1 MTRWQRLNPR
11 LHLAAAIGWAVF
23 AVVTLAA
30 LLSASLAAAQAE
42 QRARADAEGLLA
54 EYATQV
60 RDALSMN
67 LEVRRSLLQATA
79 AQISATTDRSPE
91 AVQRILQAVLG
102 QYPEF
107 TRLSVSDGA
116 GQVRASL
123 PGARATS
130 AQAAAGAASA
140 LRVGLADQPW
150 FQDARERPVVS
161 DLKALPGSAGGAGT
175 AGAAGSVRGALIA
188 PGPRVIDIAVPLRL
202 ADQDEAGVLAAE
214 LDWAWVERLLGRMQD
229 ALNEHRPLELML
241 AARDGTVLAGPPLW
255 RGRRLDPKDDVSE
268 GGSQVVGRRTQL
280 RLADSL
286 GFGWTAFVRQRT
298 DVALV
303 AVRTTRHTVFLIVF
317 LAGLLSAAGAMAVTR
332 LLTRRLTWL
341 AADAEAVRRG
351 ERRSLAAPPGADEV
365 SRIGATLAVVVD
377 HLQTEK
383 QALQALNAELDWR
396 VAERT
401 ARIEGMAD
409 EARHAAVTRER
420 LRLARDL
427 HDTLAHSLMALL
439 TQIRLVRKL
448 HRRMH
453 AAELEDELG
462 RAEGVAA
469 TGLAEARAAIGQMR
483 DNGVRDTGLGPALH
497 DLARRFRQRTGTE
510 VTLLIDPQ
518 APDRADQRAETMFR
532 IVEEALRN
540 VERHA
545 QAAGVQISLAR
556 SPGVSGLQAGEATE
570 VGGVAVVDAGAAT
583 RAATQVRIEVVDDG
597 VGFDP
602 DDPYPG
608 HFGLRGMQEQAA
620 LIAAQLRIV
629 SRPGQGTRVQLDFVA

>member
-1 MTRWQRLNPR
+1 MTPWQRFNPR

-30 LLSASLAAAQAE
+30 LVTASLAAAQAE

-67 LEVRRSLLQATA
+67 LEARRSVLQATA
-79 AQISATTDRSPE
+79 AQISATVEPSPV
-91 AVQRILQAVLG
+91 AVQRILQAVHG

-107 TRLSVSDGA
+107 TRLSVSDGV
-116 GQVRASL
+116 GQIRASL
-123 PGARATS
+123 PGADVARGLSTAAT
-130 AQAAAGAASA
+130 AGAGAGAGLPSA
-140 LRVGLADQPW
+140 LPVGLAEQPW
-150 FQDARERPVVS
+150 FQDARQRPVVS
-161 DLKALPGSAGGAGT
+161 DLKALPGATGPAP
-175 AGAAGSVRGALIA
+175 GALVA
-188 PGPRVIDIAVPLRL
+188 AGPRVIDIAVPLRL
-202 ADQDEAGVLAAE
+202 SGHDEAGVLAAE
-214 LDWAWVERLLGRMQD
+214 LDWAWVERLLVRMQD

-241 AARDGTVLAGPPLW
+241 AARDGTVLAGPSLW
-255 RGRRLDPKDDVSE
+255 RGHRLDPNDDVSE
-268 GGSQVVGRRTQL
+268 GGSQVVGQRTQL

-298 DVALV
+298 DVALA

-341 AADAEAVRRG
+341 ATDAEAVRRG

-383 QALQALNAELDWR
+383 QSLQDLNAELDRR

-448 HRRMH
+448 HRRMDG
-453 AAELEDELG
+453 AELEEELG

-483 DNGVRDTGLGPALH
+483 DNGVRDTGLGPAVH
-497 DLARRFRQRTGTE
+497 DLARRFRQRTGIE
-510 VTLLIDPQ
+510 VALAIDAQ
-518 APDRADQRAETMFR
+518 APDCADERAETMFR

-545 QAAGVQISLAR
+545 QAAGVRIHLGRRRAT
-556 SPGVSGLQAGEATE
+556 PGAPQGGPSE
-570 VGGVAVVDAGAAT
+570 VAGAVTGQASD
-583 RAATQVRIEVVDDG
+583 ATQVAVAMRIEVVDDG
-597 VGFDP
+597 IGFDP
-602 DDPYPG
+602 QQAHPG

-629 SRPGQGTRVQLDFVA
+629 SEPGQGTRVQLDFTA